1 MMLLLGVILYA
12 INLRT
17 TVSGKVPDDLYLKQI
32 LNTRNHFEFPYLPL
46 ASPTCGVAGGFPAG
60 LIQDYAFTDVPM
72 SYTPSP
78 RIEGLSF
85 LLMITN
91 DPRPNLLL

>member
-17 TVSGKVPDDLYLKQI
+17 TVSGQVPVPYADIQYPKSL
-32 LNTRNHFEFPYLPL
+32 EFPYLPL
-46 ASPTCGVAGGFPAG
+46 ASPTVWGAGGFPAG
-60 LIQDYAFTDVPM
+60 LIQDYAFTNVPM
-72 SYTPSP
+72 RYTLSP

-91 DPRPNLLL
+91 SPRPDFLL